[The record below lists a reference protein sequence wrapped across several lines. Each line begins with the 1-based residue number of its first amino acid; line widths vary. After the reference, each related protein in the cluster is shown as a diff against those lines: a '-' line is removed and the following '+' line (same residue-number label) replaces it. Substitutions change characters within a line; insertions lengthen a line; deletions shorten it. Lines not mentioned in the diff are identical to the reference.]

1 MAAASS
7 TATETRAGGRT
18 SRRLVA
24 WLVVLSALP
33 AGAARADGPQRVVSL
48 LPAATELV
56 CALGRCDRLVA
67 VDRHSNHP
75 ESVRTLPRV
84 GGLGEVDLEALVRL
98 RPSLVIAP
106 RSPPLLERLAGL
118 GVPAVVGEAAT
129 YAQMRESVLAL
140 GEALVAREAARRL
153 LATLEDDI
161 AAEAAQVSAA
171 VRAFPP
177 RVYVEVDP
185 TPYAAAP
192 GSFVGELLARL
203 GLANVVP
210 DGLGP
215 FPRINPEAVV
225 RADPQRIVVA
235 ARDAPRLAQRPGWR
249 RIAALGRDGRVCA
262 FDDATADVLMRPGP
276 RLAEGLRFLRRCAN
290 GD

>member
-7 TATETRAGGRT
+7 TATDAHARRPPARRARWWLAAA
-18 SRRLVA
+18 LV
-24 WLVVLSALP
+24 LP
-33 AGAARADGPQRVVSL
+33 AAATAAEGPQRVVSL

-75 ESVRTLPRV
+75 ATVRGLPKV
-84 GGLGEVDLEALVRL
+84 GGLGEFDLEALVRL

-106 RSPPLLERLAGL
+106 RSPALVERLAGL
-118 GVPAVVGEAAT
+118 GVRTLVSEPAT
-129 YAQMRESVLAL
+129 YAQLRASVAEL
-140 GEALVAREAARRL
+140 GEALAAREEAGRL
-153 LATLEDDI
+153 LATLEAEI
-161 AAEAAQVSAA
+161 AAEAARMPPAL
-171 VRAFPP
+171 RASPP

-192 GSFVGELLARL
+192 ASFVGELLSRL
-203 GLANVVP
+203 GMTNVVP

-215 FPRINPEAVV
+215 FPRISPEAVV

-235 ARDAPRLAQRPGWR
+235 ARDATRLAQRPGWR

-276 RLAEGLRFLRRCAN
+276 RLAEGLRFLRRCASA
-290 GD
+290 D